1 MARELVLL
9 AFSGLLGFV
18 VSGVLGSL
26 YQLVTSRPPAFTLP
40 SRTAVGAL
48 GAFLLFAMIG
58 PFIIACAAWRRD
70 IGGSRSL
77 AVSAGGLAVAGLW
90 SVCSGIFVASFIVSA
105 RNGLV

>member
-9 AFSGLLGFV
+9 AFSGLWGFV

-26 YQLVTSRPPAFTLP
+26 YQLVTSKPPAFALP
-40 SRTAVGAL
+40 SRTAVGAFA
-48 GAFLLFAMIG
+48 AFLLFAMTG

-90 SVCSGIFVASFIVSA
+90 SVCSGIVVLSFIISA
-105 RNGLV
+105 RNGLI